1 MLKNVKA
8 AHNINHPTGSI
19 LLERSFTIA
28 LHHLC
33 GADTPVRE
41 LVAEAENSRLP
52 QIWLCK
58 NW

>member
-8 AHNINHPTGSI
+8 AHNINHDTGSI

-41 LVAEAENSRLP
+41 LAAEAGNLRVP
-52 QIWLCK
+52 QIRPRK